1 MEPKVYHGKN
11 IDEAI
16 KLACQDLNV
25 AREKLHV
32 EVIDLG
38 KRGFLGIGRKPA
50 TVKVTFLKDVIADLE
65 ISENENNDANLTST
79 SSGAKVPVSKEATKV
94 NALSP
99 KDQAAAL
106 KIQKMLE
113 ELFRQSKIVA
123 QVSYQVKDD
132 QIIFTIDSAEYK
144 GLIIGK
150 KGKTINSLQAIA
162 QNVFSHQ
169 SENRYYIILDIDNYR
184 ELRSRQIQD
193 WLNQAVTVV
202 RNNGRSYRFSPM
214 IAVERKTMINQIS
227 QFKDIAFRIRGR
239 YPRKYIEIYQK
250 LA

>member
-11 IDEAI
+11 IDEAV

-32 EVIDLG
+32 EVVDLG
-38 KRGFLGIGRKPA
+38 KRGFFGIGRKPA
-50 TVKVTFLKDVIADLE
+50 TVEVTFLKDVIANLE
-65 ISENENNDANLTST
+65 ISENNDSNST
-79 SSGAKVPVSKEATKV
+79 PTPSVAKVSVPKEATKV

-113 ELFRQSKIVA
+113 ELFSQSKIVA

-162 QNVFSHQ
+162 QNVFSHKA
-169 SENRYYIILDIDNYR
+169 ENRYYIILDIDNYR

-227 QFKDIAFRIRGR
+227 QFKDIAFRIRGK
-239 YPRKYIEIYQK
+239 YPRKYVEIYQK